1 MSHFLVDCSAHNK
14 VRPPSTFSPSR
25 RSPPDIAS
33 LPPVAVQR
41 FYNRSR
47 KRSFQQ
53 ITGYKSPSLN
63 IPINTLGDALRD
75 SMGTIRH
82 HSAQEILVRDEM
94 PDDITGE
101 PVDPEEV
108 VARLTKAA
116 SSAPSPLDRLTY
128 QHLKRFDAE
137 GKVLAALFTACLRTG
152 LIPSQW
158 RSYVTIL
165 LYKRPKEPTDQ
176 EAANPKNWRPIALL
190 PTISKVLTGILADRL
205 SLWASRVAA
214 ISPSQKGCY
223 KGEGCFEHIHIMN
236 ALKSLSSASKP
247 VHVAFLD
254 LADAFTSVPH
264 DLIFDTLRAR
274 SVSNACI
281 DILRSLYTNTSTIVA
296 NAPGDTTSVDIN
308 SGVRQGCPA
317 SPILFALAI
326 EPLLRTPFDQGSGFS
341 LGGEEVHILAYADDL
356 VVVASSPAALQA
368 KLSQLSTRAAHL
380 GLSFNPAKCATLSWG
395 RSSPAQPITIDG
407 IPLKSIEQEDFYKYL
422 GTPIGMSSWQP
433 DHSTVLSTFKSEL
446 ETVCASPLRPWQKI
460 DALKT
465 FVFTKLGYH
474 LRASSMP
481 TQYLERRKG
490 GIDRWAA
497 RAVKRVLH
505 LPTSA
510 SQAYL
515 HTPQHLGG
523 VGLPCARTELAVLQV
538 ANFFRM
544 ATCPDPVVRNSSLE
558 LLRRL
563 VTQRCLVETPTLDQ
577 CAAFLNGELSLLQ
590 RSRNTL
596 LSPVL
601 ASVAYLRKEIGLRVA
616 VSGEDL
622 ALSFCLRDGPEWLVT
637 AEVRAQAI
645 SWLHQAVGLA
655 FFAAW
660 KAQPNQGKAAPLI
673 ASEPSALAPFNR
685 FSSMR
690 FCDWRFLHRARLNLI
705 PTNAVKAAYFPEVS
719 ARCRV
724 CGYEQE
730 TLPHILCSCWRHS
743 ALLNHHHNIIQEAV
757 SALSPFRAGR
767 YL

>member
-1 MSHFLVDCSAHNK
+1 MLSKRSAACCCVLRLDPHRFSFVSSQPLEIAHMSSASHFWPEIMEDSSSSAIVYIPVPIPSALFCSKCADPTTQQGTRKRPQGHFAGRKPNNSFVEHLRGCHRLLVQAHFRCRLCAEVFPGLRQANSHVTKSHSAASVSRLQSVPPADISDCGSAHAAQVGLGSHLQRSPAVPQTNNAAVPTAVSGTCLVSPQAAPSTDAVQAASPLLELTASHLLGALAEDVDAASLPSSPRALSSITEPEVRVAPGTWPQPLVVEPSPPQPQLSIVTCPRSYPEQSAPLPLPSAFEVAESQEDLDEAMSRFLVDCSAHNK

-53 ITGYKSPSLN
+53 ITGHKSPSLN

-205 SLWASRVAA
+205 SSWASRVAA

-281 DILRSLYTNTSTIVA
+281 DILRSLYTNTTPVLLLLTLQGTRRQST
-296 NAPGDTTSVDIN
+296 
-308 SGVRQGCPA
+308 
-317 SPILFALAI
+317 
-326 EPLLRTPFDQGSGFS
+326 
-341 LGGEEVHILAYADDL
+341 
-356 VVVASSPAALQA
+356 
-368 KLSQLSTRAAHL
+368 STR
-380 GLSFNPAKCATLSWG
+380 G
-395 RSSPAQPITIDG
+395 
-407 IPLKSIEQEDFYKYL
+407 
-422 GTPIGMSSWQP
+422 
-433 DHSTVLSTFKSEL
+433 
-446 ETVCASPLRPWQKI
+446 
-460 DALKT
+460 
-465 FVFTKLGYH
+465 
-474 LRASSMP
+474 
-481 TQYLERRKG
+481 
-490 GIDRWAA
+490 
-497 RAVKRVLH
+497 
-505 LPTSA
+505 
-510 SQAYL
+510 
-515 HTPQHLGG
+515 
-523 VGLPCARTELAVLQV
+523 
-538 ANFFRM
+538 
-544 ATCPDPVVRNSSLE
+544 
-558 LLRRL
+558 
-563 VTQRCLVETPTLDQ
+563 
-577 CAAFLNGELSLLQ
+577 
-590 RSRNTL
+590 
-596 LSPVL
+596 
-601 ASVAYLRKEIGLRVA
+601 
-616 VSGEDL
+616 
-622 ALSFCLRDGPEWLVT
+622 
-637 AEVRAQAI
+637 
-645 SWLHQAVGLA
+645 
-655 FFAAW
+655 
-660 KAQPNQGKAAPLI
+660 
-673 ASEPSALAPFNR
+673 
-685 FSSMR
+685 
-690 FCDWRFLHRARLNLI
+690 
-705 PTNAVKAAYFPEVS
+705 
-719 ARCRV
+719 
-724 CGYEQE
+724 
-730 TLPHILCSCWRHS
+730 
-743 ALLNHHHNIIQEAV
+743 
-757 SALSPFRAGR
+757 
-767 YL
+767 